1 MGSFLSSAVLR
12 EWRAREKILRR
23 HRRDSGLTVSIE
35 VGWSGS
41 GNAIFIVV
49 WIGKPE
55 DYMVQISTDPGDVV
69 ECERLIDDGIH
80 ADGPSARRIRGEVP
94 DILNRA
100 ERRHGHF
107 GQEDRKCC
115 IGPQTLGVQIQRI
128 HTPNVLPRKNG
139 HGRCCVRQAGCDRI

>member
-1 MGSFLSSAVLR
+1 MDSWDGFLLFFT
-12 EWRAREKILRR
+12 ELWKWRAREKILRR

-80 ADGPSARRIRGEVP
+80 ADGP
-94 DILNRA
+94 
-100 ERRHGHF
+100 
-107 GQEDRKCC
+107 
-115 IGPQTLGVQIQRI
+115 
-128 HTPNVLPRKNG
+128 LPAAFVVKSP
-139 HGRCCVRQAGCDRI
+139 IY